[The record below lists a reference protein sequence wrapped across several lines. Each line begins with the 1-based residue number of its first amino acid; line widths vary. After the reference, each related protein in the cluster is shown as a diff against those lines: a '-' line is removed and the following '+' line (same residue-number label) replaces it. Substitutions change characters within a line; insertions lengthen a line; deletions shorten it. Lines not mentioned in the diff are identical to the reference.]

1 MAVLQS
7 RGLGEVIE
15 AKSYSASK
23 YWVAASA
30 MTMPAKVL
38 DAALAE
44 SRAELHRRQPV
55 DLNPAWGV

>member
-1 MAVLQS
+1 LES
-7 RGLGEVIE
+7 RRLGEVIE

-38 DAALAE
+38 DAALGE
-44 SRAELHRRQPV
+44 SRADLHRRQPV
-55 DLNPAWGV
+55 DLTPALGV